1 MQPRPDEKSDAM
13 AETTVPPRDVLSAEA
28 STRMAQ
34 ALRNLQHAVTQSHD
48 AIFMTDAAGIVSRVN
63 PAFEKLTGYSSLQAV
78 GKDLSSLIAGGPQAE
93 GYRQIWGRIFSHRPF
108 AGEVE
113 LQPQSGAACRV
124 DLVASPVL
132 DNRGQITGLVCNCA
146 QRSGQAFR
154 SAPEAA
160 IAPTPERRG
169 ITELAEALHN
179 FLLPVLAN
187 AELTLEALP
196 ADSPL
201 RSRLRVIKSGTRRAS
216 DLVREQL
223 DLARLPRDMMSSLS
237 ATAWDPLS
245 PVFGHHAAAVAEVLS
260 STSCERHRTGPA
272 TLLIVE
278 DESLMRESMTEFLS
292 RSGYKVLS
300 AGSAEEALETSKSH
314 SEIDLVITDVVL
326 PQMSGQQLAGKLT
339 TAFPE
344 MKVLFVSGY
353 SQSAVFH
360 RDVPGLNRAF
370 LQKPFSLPVLA
381 EKVGGVLDPPK
392 KAHAAAAAGL

>member
-1 MQPRPDEKSDAM
+1 M
-13 AETTVPPRDVLSAEA
+13 AETTVPPRDVLSADA

-48 AIFMTDAAGIVSRVN
+48 AIFMTDAAGIIGRVN

-78 GKDLSSLIAGGPQAE
+78 GKDLSSLIAGGAQAE

-108 AGEVE
+108 VGEIE
-113 LQPQSGAACRV
+113 IQPQSGAACRV
-124 DLVASPVL
+124 DLIVSPVL
-132 DNRGQITGLVCNCA
+132 DNRGQITGLVCNCV
-146 QRSGQAFR
+146 QRGAQAFH
-154 SAPEAA
+154 SAPDAGT
-160 IAPTPERRG
+160 ISPTPERRG
-169 ITELAEALHN
+169 ISELADALNN

-223 DLARLPRDMMSSLS
+223 DLARLPRPLSSLS
-237 ATAWDPLS
+237 AAQVNPLS
-245 PVFGHHAAAVAEVLS
+245 PVFGHHNAEAELLLS
-260 STSCERHRTGPA
+260 PDHERARSGPA

-278 DESLMRESMTEFLS
+278 DENLMRESMVDFLS
-292 RSGYKVLS
+292 RSGYNVLS

-370 LQKPFSLPVLA
+370 LQKPFSLPLLA
-381 EKVGGVLDPPK
+381 DKVGGVLSPPK

>member
-1 MQPRPDEKSDAM
+1 MTNQMLM
-13 AETTVPPRDVLSAEA
+13 AETTAPPREVPGAEA
-28 STRMAQ
+28 STRMAL

-48 AIFMTDAAGIVSRVN
+48 AIFMMDGAGIVSRVN
-63 PAFEKLTGYSSLQAV
+63 PAFEKLTGYSSVEAV
-78 GKDLSSLIAGGPQAE
+78 GKDLSSLIAGGPQA
-93 GYRQIWGRIFSHRPF
+93 GDYRRIWGRIFSHQPF
-108 AGEVE
+108 SGEVE
-113 LQPQSGAACRV
+113 LQPKSGPAWSV
-124 DLVASPVL
+124 DLVVSPVL

-146 QRSGQAFR
+146 DRTGKTIQ
-154 SAPEAA
+154 SAPAA
-160 IAPTPERRG
+160 ADAAPTPEGRG
-169 ITELAEALHN
+169 IGEFAHALN
-179 FLLPVLAN
+179 NLLLPVIAN

-196 ADSPL
+196 SDSPL
-201 RSRLRVIKSGTRRAS
+201 RSRLRVIKSGAHRAS

-223 DLARLPRDMMSSLS
+223 DLARLPRDMMSSS
-237 ATAWDPLS
+237 GAAASDPLS

-292 RSGYKVLS
+292 RSGYNVLS
-300 AGSAEEALETSKSH
+300 AGSAEEALEASKSH

-339 TAFPE
+339 TAYPE

-360 RDVPGLNRAF
+360 RDVPSLNRAF

-381 EKVGGVLDPPK
+381 EKVGGVLGAPK
-392 KAHAAAAAGL
+392 KALAAAAAGL